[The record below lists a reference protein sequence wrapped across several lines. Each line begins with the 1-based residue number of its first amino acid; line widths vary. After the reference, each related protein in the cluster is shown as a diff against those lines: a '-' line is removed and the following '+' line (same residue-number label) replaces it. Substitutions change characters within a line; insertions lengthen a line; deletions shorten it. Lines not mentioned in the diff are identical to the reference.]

1 MKVYTSVHAIGRRKL
16 KTLGWLYLG
25 MLLFLLVCSLLVGLW
40 SSMSKEA
47 VRLSVQ
53 NMDGVFFLYLF
64 CTVAFSF
71 REDFHVLLQN
81 SVAPR
86 TRGVHLLSAGALT
99 AVVAFAAALSFHFVS
114 QGMSHFLPLDFLD
127 VYNAQPTGTVD
138 FVGLAA
144 AEFSVALQ
152 FVPLALLFG
161 IINYRMGGGWKAAIF
176 WGCFYLAFGMFV
188 AGIGFIGGFTPEAL
202 RWLVDTPFVK
212 VLLQMFT
219 WFHQS
224 AWHTAL
230 FHLIGAV
237 LLGCIAALCTNR
249 LQMRVK

>member
-1 MKVYTSVHAIGRRKL
+1 MKVNTSITAIGKRKV
-16 KTLGWLYLG
+16 KSLGWAYMGTLVFVLVCA
-25 MLLFLLVCSLLVGLW
+25 LLVCLW
-40 SSMSKEA
+40 SAFSGESI
-47 VRLSVQ
+47 RLPMQ
-53 NMDGVFFLYLF
+53 NVDSIFFAYLF
-64 CTVAFSF
+64 GIVAFGF
-71 REDFHVLLQN
+71 REDFHLLLQN

-86 TRGVHLLSAGALT
+86 TRGLHLLSAGALT

-114 QGMSHFLPLDFLD
+114 QGISHFLPLDFLD

-152 FVPLALLFG
+152 VVPLALLFG

-176 WGCFYLAFGMFV
+176 WGCLYLVFGMLV
-188 AGIGFIGGFTPEAL
+188 AGFGFIGGFTPEAL
-202 RWLVDTPFVK
+202 RWLADTAFIK
-212 VLLQMFT
+212 VLSQMLT

-230 FHLIGAV
+230 FHLLGAV

-249 LQMRVK
+249 LQMRAK

>member
-1 MKVYTSVHAIGRRKL
+1 MKVNTSITAIGKRKV
-16 KTLGWLYLG
+16 KSLGWLYLG

-47 VRLSVQ
+47 VRLPVQ
-53 NMDGVFFLYLF
+53 NMDGVFFFYLF
-64 CTVAFSF
+64 CAVAFGF

-114 QGMSHFLPLDFLD
+114 QGISHFLPLDFLD
-127 VYNAQPTGTVD
+127 VYNAQPAGTVD

-152 FVPLALLFG
+152 VVPLALLFG

-176 WGCFYLAFGMFV
+176 WGCLYLVFGILV
-188 AGIGFIGGFTPEAL
+188 AGFGFIGGFTPEAL
-202 RWLVDTPFVK
+202 RWLADTDFIK
-212 VLLQMFT
+212 VLSKMFT

-230 FHLIGAV
+230 FHLLGTI
-237 LLGCIAALCTNR
+237 LLSWIAAFCTNR